1 MVIRIYL
8 VYENEKNERTVIEES
23 GEKTLKNVLESLV
36 VKKKLPFKNFEYFYF
51 VEHHEAV
58 RNNTTEI
65 NENETI
71 DNEINLETQL
81 KYLNFYELDVNFK

>member
-1 MVIRIYL
+1 MIRIYL

-51 VEHHEAV
+51 VEHHEA
-58 RNNTTEI
+58 NKNTVEN

-71 DNEINLETQL
+71 DNEINLDTQL
-81 KYLNFYELDVNFK
+81 KYLNFFELDVSFI